1 MIDVTKT
8 GQPVYI
14 GDLANVERVYKDPTQ
29 YVRSRGERAIL
40 LSVEMQEG
48 NNIVDFGKELHASL
62 DQPAPALPPDLKIDF
77 VADQPTVVADRVK
90 HFIREFGIAIISVI
104 VVTICC
110 CRSAWPWFPPWRFR

>member
-14 GDLANVERVYKDPTQ
+14 GDLANVERVYKDQTQ

-62 DQPAPALPPDLKIDF
+62 DRLRPAAPA
-77 VADQPTVVADRVK
+77 
-90 HFIREFGIAIISVI
+90 
-104 VVTICC
+104 
-110 CRSAWPWFPPWRFR
+110 RSEDRFRCGPACGRRRSREALHSRVRDSHPCP